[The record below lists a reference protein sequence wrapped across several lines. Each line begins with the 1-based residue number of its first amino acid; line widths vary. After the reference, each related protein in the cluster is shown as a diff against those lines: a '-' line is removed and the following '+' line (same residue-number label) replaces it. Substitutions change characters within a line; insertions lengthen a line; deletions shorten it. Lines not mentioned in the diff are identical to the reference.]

1 MTTPVDAIGF
11 LPPLLP
17 LPLESVQAG
26 MSGIAGMSGMSGT
39 TGSTGA
45 AGSAFVDWMARE
57 VAATNDKVIEANR
70 LVQRLATGDTS
81 NQHQVMLGIERAR
94 LQFQLLVQV
103 RNRVLEAYQDVLRM
117 QV

>member
-11 LPPLLP
+11 LPPLQP
-17 LPLESVQAG
+17 LPIEATQAG
-26 MSGIAGMSGMSGT
+26 MTGMLGT
-39 TGSTGA
+39 SSLGGAGSTG
-45 AGSAFVDWMARE
+45 GSAFVDWMARE
-57 VAATNDKVIEANR
+57 VAVTNDKVAEADR
-70 LVQRLATGDTS
+70 LVQRLAAGDTS
-81 NQHQVMLGIERAR
+81 NLHQVMLGIEQAR